1 MGKNKEKDITGM
13 VQKQTLY
20 LAILVSITLGFMVGA
35 MYASFKLA
43 GQTPGVQQ
51 TADVKD
57 SESQEASAQMGSR
70 ILKLE
75 QFIKE
80 NPENVDA
87 WTQLGNLFFD
97 SNRFSDAIEAYGKS
111 LSLKPDDPNVLTDM
125 GVMYRRNK
133 NPKKAIEI
141 FELAIAADPVFET
154 ARFNKGVVLM
164 NDMDDL
170 AGGIKAWEELVEVNP
185 SATAPNG
192 EPVSALVERMKAKP

>member
-1 MGKNKEKDITGM
+1 MGKNKENDITGM
-13 VQKQTLY
+13 VHKQTLY
-20 LAILVSITLGFMVGA
+20 MAILVSITLGFMAGA
-35 MYASFKLA
+35 MYTSFKLA

-51 TADVKD
+51 AADSQD
-57 SESQEASAQMGSR
+57 TESQEASAQMGSQ

-75 QFIKE
+75 QALKE

-97 SNRFSDAIEAYGKS
+97 SDRFSDAIEAYGKS
-111 LSLKPDDPNVLTDM
+111 LSLKPGDPNVITDL

-133 NPKKAIEI
+133 NPKKAIET
-141 FELAIAADPVFET
+141 FDMAIAADPAFET

-164 NDMDDL
+164 HDLDDL

-185 SATAPNG
+185 GATAPNG
-192 EPVSALVERMKAKP
+192 EPVSELVARMKAKP